1 MQWSQRRAQPSKDNQ
16 KEVEELAEYAGG
28 INIDL
33 SELNTGYV
41 KYIYEENYN
50 SSEIPW
56 YITN

>member
-16 KEVEELAEYAGG
+16 KEVEELAEYAWG